1 MPDVPPPA
9 AICGRTSLYPEL
21 DEINESE
28 VIVMKIRK
36 LLCITAVLIFVL
48 ALTGCGKSAEKNA
61 AEEGE
66 PLSREVYAMDTYMTL
81 SAYGDNAE
89 KALDESEKEI
99 KRIDAMLSTG
109 NSESEIS
116 RLNKAG
122 KLKVSDETFEL
133 IRRAKEIGETA
144 QGVFDISIYPVMREW
159 GFTDKNYKV
168 PADEALKAALE
179 KVDASKIK
187 LDEETKTVSFAEDG
201 VEIDLGGIA
210 KGYTSDR
217 VIDIMKE
224 CGVEHA
230 LINLGG
236 NVKVLSNKPDGS
248 DWRVAIIDPENE
260 EQYIGGV
267 EVKDK
272 AVITS
277 GGYQR
282 YFEEDGKRYFHII
295 DISDGYPAD
304 NGLIST
310 TIVSEDGTLAD
321 ALSTTL
327 FIMGPD
333 KAANYWRK
341 HKDEF
346 DAVLVKDDGTVLV
359 TEGIENDY
367 FTDGK
372 YEVIR

>member
-1 MPDVPPPA
+1 
-9 AICGRTSLYPEL
+9 
-21 DEINESE
+21 
-28 VIVMKIRK
+28 MKIRK
-36 LLCITAVLIFVL
+36 LMCLAAAFVFVL
-48 ALTGCGKSAEKNA
+48 ALTGCGGEKAEKTQDA
-61 AEEGE
+61 GE
-66 PLSREVYAMDTYMTL
+66 PLSKEVYAMDTYMTL

-109 NSESEIS
+109 DPESEIS

-122 KLKVSDETFEL
+122 KLRVSDETFEL
-133 IRRAKEIGETA
+133 VRRAVEIGETA
-144 QGVFDISIYPVMREW
+144 DGVFDISIYPVMREW

-168 PADEALKAALE
+168 PTDEALKAALDR
-179 KVDASKIK
+179 VDASKIE
-187 LDEETKTVSFAEDG
+187 LNEETKTVSFVEDG
-201 VEIDLGGIA
+201 MEIDLGGIA

-217 VIDIMKE
+217 VIDIMKD

-248 DWRVAIIDPENE
+248 NWRVAIIDPENE

-267 EVKDK
+267 EVADK

-333 KAANYWRK
+333 RAADYWRK

-346 DAVLVKDDGTVLV
+346 DAVLVKDDGTILV

-367 FTDGK
+367 FTDGEF
-372 YEVIR
+372 EVIR

>member
-1 MPDVPPPA
+1 
-9 AICGRTSLYPEL
+9 
-21 DEINESE
+21 
-28 VIVMKIRK
+28 MKIRK
-36 LLCITAVLIFVL
+36 LMCLAAAFVFVL
-48 ALTGCGKSAEKNA
+48 ALTGCGGENAEKTQDA
-61 AEEGE
+61 GE
-66 PLSREVYAMDTYMTL
+66 PLSKEVYAMDTYMTL

-109 NSESEIS
+109 DPESEIS

-122 KLKVSDETFEL
+122 KLKVSDETFGL
-133 IRRAKEIGETA
+133 VKRAVEIGETA
-144 QGVFDISIYPVMREW
+144 DGVFDISIYPVMREW

-168 PADEALKAALE
+168 PTDEALKAALDR
-179 KVDASKIK
+179 VDASKIE

-201 VEIDLGGIA
+201 MEIDLGGIA

-217 VIDIMKE
+217 VIDIMKD

-248 DWRVAIIDPENE
+248 NWRVAIIDPENE

-267 EVKDK
+267 EVADK

-333 KAANYWRK
+333 RAADYWKK

-346 DAVLVKDDGTVLV
+346 DAVLVKDDGTILV

-367 FTDGK
+367 FTDGEF
-372 YEVIR
+372 EVIR